1 MLVTCVSFALLFAM
15 YSRRVKEI
23 EEGHLENGPLD
34 TWLAEFLA
42 RNGGT
47 SGSVHLYRDGGLR
60 LAAAANIPE
69 KVCQIVA
76 WVPRG
81 KGMAG
86 LALERRIPIQTC
98 NLKEDASGA
107 VKPGAKAVDAKA
119 AVAIPVTGEDD
130 AVRAVVGI
138 AFPDERQFSESDL
151 AALSASAATLP

>member
-1 MLVTCVSFALLFAM
+1 M
-15 YSRRVKEI
+15 KET
-23 EEGHLENGPLD
+23 EEPHVENGLLNA
-34 TWLAEFLA
+34 WLSDFLV

-47 SGSVHLYRDGGLR
+47 SGTVHLYQSGGLR
-60 LAAAANIPE
+60 LAAAVNIPE

-86 LALERRIPIQTC
+86 LALERRVPIQTC
-98 NLKEDASGA
+98 NLKEDESGA

-119 AVAIPVTGEDD
+119 AVAIPVKGEDT

-138 AFPDERQFSESDL
+138 AFPDERHFSESDL
-151 AALSASAATLP
+151 AALSDSAATLPQG

>member
-1 MLVTCVSFALLFAM
+1 MKETDESHANELLDA
-15 YSRRVKEI
+15 
-23 EEGHLENGPLD
+23 
-34 TWLAEFLA
+34 WLADFLV

-47 SGSVHLYRDGGLR
+47 SGTVHVYRDGGLR

-69 KVCQIVA
+69 KLRQIVA

-86 LALERRIPIQTC
+86 LALEQRIPIQTC
-98 NLKEDASGA
+98 NLKEDESGA

-119 AVAIPVTGEDD
+119 AVAIPVKSQDD

-138 AFPDERQFSESDL
+138 AFPDERQFSDSDL
-151 AALSASAATLP
+151 AALSDSAATLPQE